1 MKRQISIAVVSWE
14 FRGKVTG
21 VAAEVCHLCF
31 TLRVRRLRNKI
42 ITVLVAEELQSSVWA
57 HHSHLK

>member
-1 MKRQISIAVVSWE
+1 MKRQISIAVVCWE

-42 ITVLVAEELQSSVWA
+42 ITVLVAEEL
-57 HHSHLK
+57 